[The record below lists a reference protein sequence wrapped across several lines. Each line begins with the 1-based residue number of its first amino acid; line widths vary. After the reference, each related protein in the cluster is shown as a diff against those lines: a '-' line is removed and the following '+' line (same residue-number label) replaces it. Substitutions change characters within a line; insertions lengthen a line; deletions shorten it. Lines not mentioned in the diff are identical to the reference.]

1 MEVMSDVVVLIEST
15 RLTIWTFAYMHTI
28 KHEHLDRPKLPSIQ
42 DSIAGDK
49 ADSVHVKKCMV
60 FLEQLDVRNYI
71 KRAYLTN

>member
-1 MEVMSDVVVLIEST
+1 
-15 RLTIWTFAYMHTI
+15 MHTI